1 MPASHAIPHARTP
14 ADEDREL
21 QERFGITPVLAR
33 RQSWFAAWTAP
44 FNIISVITGV
54 VGTLATG
61 MAAGGPAALFWG
73 WIVVSACTLVVGV
86 CMAELASSMPT
97 AAALYHWTSQLAGP
111 NRAPRWSHRVGWLNF
126 LGLLGGVAS
135 VAYGGAISLQA
146 LIVLH
151 RPTYTTSPERTLWIT
166 AGLLVL
172 YGLVNM
178 LDISRLSLVNKASA
192 LWLLGGTVFIALM
205 LFTRPAHHQ
214 NTGFVLGHLV
224 NETGFN
230 ASWGGLYAAVL
241 VLNCGAYVYCGYD
254 LAAHLSEE
262 TRSAA
267 DTVPGAILRSIW
279 VSAVA
284 GVALI
289 GALLFAIR
297 DYDGELG
304 SGLGAAAQIFLD
316 ALGSTWGQ
324 VALGVA
330 FGAQV
335 FCGVAVVTAASRQVF
350 AFSGRNK
357 AFPGHQWWSRVAK
370 RSRVPVAAVWLSV
383 VLGFGLTLPGLWGST
398 VLNNVVSINVIGL
411 LPAYAVPIFLRLRHR
426 HDRFTPGPWNRGT
439 AGPWYARVALV
450 WITIACLVVI
460 APQASPITHKN
471 FPYAGLALLTT
482 LAIEQLWWWGRR
494 HTYDAPV
501 STMTAAQA
509 AGIQDEMV

>member
-1 MPASHAIPHARTP
+1 
-14 ADEDREL
+14 L
-21 QERFGITPVLAR
+21 QQRFGITPVLAR

-73 WIVVSACTLVVGV
+73 WIVVSAFTFVVGV

-97 AAALYHWTSQLAGP
+97 AAALYHWTSQLASP
-111 NRAPRWSHRVGWLNF
+111 KRAARWSHRVGWLNF

-135 VAYGGAISLQA
+135 VAYSGAVSLQA
-146 LIVLH
+146 LIALH
-151 RPTYTTSPERTLWIT
+151 WPSYSTSPERTLWIT

-178 LDISRLSLVNKASA
+178 LDIRRVGVVNKASA
-192 LWLLGGTVFIALM
+192 LWLLGGTVFIAFM
-205 LFTRPAHHQ
+205 LFTRSARHQ
-214 NTGFVLGHLV
+214 SAGFILGHLV

-230 ASWGGLYAAVL
+230 ASWGGLYATAL

-284 GVALI
+284 GVVLI
-289 GALLFAIR
+289 GALLFAVR

-324 VALGVA
+324 VLLGVA

-357 AFPGHQWWSRVAK
+357 AFPGYRWWSRVAK

-383 VLGFGLTLPGLWGST
+383 VLGFALTLPGLWGST

-411 LPAYAVPIFLRLRHR
+411 LPAYAVPIYLRLRHR
-426 HDRFTPGPWNRGT
+426 DDRFVPGPWNRGA
-439 AGPWYARVALV
+439 AGPWYARIALV
-450 WITIACLVVI
+450 WITVACLIVI
-460 APQASPITHKN
+460 APQANPITHRN
-471 FPYAGLALLTT
+471 FPYAGFALLGT
-482 LAIEQLWWWGRR
+482 LLIEQLWWWGRR
-494 HTYDAPV
+494 RAYDAPISAV
-501 STMTAAQA
+501 SAAQA
-509 AGIQDEMV
+509 AGFQGEMV